1 MSTDRSNLE
10 RRFREWLAACHA
22 TLDRTVRY
30 ERLAPPADQAAAR
43 MTLGEAT
50 TAFLRLSDGVRVVE
64 AGDAVM
70 LATKPTVVGRVLHFT
85 VPRVV
90 DVDGPHA
97 GGRVSVRP
105 LPAEVWGEA
114 ATAARAVDASAN
126 PGLEALPPDV
136 SRFARVARLRL
147 SGCGLTAAGFP
158 PEFAALTSLSAL
170 WLDGNQLTEVPPCVA
185 NLPTL
190 RALNLAGNRLAALPD
205 CLPVALEALD
215 VSNNA
220 LTALPAGLGA
230 CARLAALDAAG
241 NQVGS
246 LPPALSALG
255 RLQSLRL
262 DDNRIEAVPPEIL
275 K

>member
-1 MSTDRSNLE
+1 MTGNE
-10 RRFREWLAACHA
+10 TTLAARA
-22 TLDRTVRY
+22 AGWARTGVVC
-30 ERLAPPADQAAAR
+30 
-43 MTLGEAT
+43 
-50 TAFLRLSDGVRVVE
+50 LRAEGLTS
-64 AGDAVM
+64 
-70 LATKPTVVGRVLHFT
+70 
-85 VPRVV
+85 
-90 DVDGPHA
+90 
-97 GGRVSVRP
+97 